1 MDYENKILD
10 LFDGKYLKTEDVV
23 KANIPKVYLTKMVR
37 KGLIQRVKKGI
48 YMSSQTFPDDMYE
61 VIASSKYGIYS
72 SLSSLYLLD
81 LCERIP
87 IVYDLT
93 VPVGY
98 KGYLQKI
105 KNVKLY
111 YVPKEIYEI
120 GLINVDDM
128 FGNNLRCYDLERT
141 ICDIVKYYEKLD
153 RELCNKA
160 LIQYFNENNDEKKLF
175 LYAKKLGVY
184 NKLMKKVEVLR

>member
-1 MDYENKILD
+1 
-10 LFDGKYLKTEDVV
+10 
-23 KANIPKVYLTKMVR
+23 
-37 KGLIQRVKKGI
+37 
-48 YMSSQTFPDDMYE
+48 MS
-61 VIASSKYGIYS
+61 
-72 SLSSLYLLD
+72 
-81 LCERIP
+81 
-87 IVYDLT
+87 
-93 VPVGY
+93 
-98 KGYLQKI
+98 
-105 KNVKLY
+105 
-111 YVPKEIYEI
+111 KEIYEI